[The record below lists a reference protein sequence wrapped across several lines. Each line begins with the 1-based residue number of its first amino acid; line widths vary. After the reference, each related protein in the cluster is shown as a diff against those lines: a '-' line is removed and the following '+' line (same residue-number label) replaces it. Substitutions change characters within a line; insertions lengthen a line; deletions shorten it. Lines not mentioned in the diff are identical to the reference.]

1 MPPETSAVCL
11 SVQVHAISRRRSSYV
26 RLRTRIEAQRSTVG
40 EPRSAAV
47 SHDVEGVFHWR
58 ILS

>member
-11 SVQVHAISRRRSSYV
+11 SAQVDAISRRRSSYV

-40 EPRSAAV
+40 EPRSAAL
-47 SHDVEGVFHWR
+47 SHDVEGVFH
-58 ILS
+58 

>member
-11 SVQVHAISRRRSSYV
+11 SAQVDAISDSRRRFSYV

-40 EPRSAAV
+40 EPRSAALL
-47 SHDVEGVFHWR
+47 HDVEGVFH
-58 ILS
+58 